1 MRRTAEQMFSSR
13 RKSLSS
19 VDAQLKRLVD
29 AACPAGAQEAI
40 AGGCDRCPA
49 AAAVRIQLPSGSLLM
64 LCGHHAR
71 RHAPA
76 LMVQGAVVTGK
87 LALVA
92 ATTQPVRT
100 GAG

>member
-1 MRRTAEQMFSSR
+1 
-13 RKSLSS
+13 
-19 VDAQLKRLVD
+19 VDAQLEQLLD
-29 AACPAGAQEAI
+29 AAGPAGAQEAI
-40 AGGCDRCPA
+40 AGACDRCPA
-49 AAAVRIQLPSGSLLM
+49 AAAVRLQLPSGSLLM

-87 LALVA
+87 LTLVGP
-92 ATTQPVRT
+92 TGQPVET